1 MKKQVLSTLTA
12 LAAALLLATPA
23 MAVDAHHPEKT
34 AEAATA
40 PAPAAAPNTRQ
51 TVQSM
56 QGNVKKMRAQLDR
69 MAAVKTDEAR
79 QKAMAEHMQTMH
91 ENMMLARSLQPGMMS
106 CPMMDGM
113 GKKGMMGQDGM
124 GQGGGM
130 GMMGGRAAQP
140 DGASERMDKMEKR
153 MDMMQQ
159 MMMERQPAPTAPA
172 AK

>member
-23 MAVDAHHPEKT
+23 FANDAHHPERT
-34 AEAATA
+34 AEAA

-69 MAAVKTDEAR
+69 MAAAKTDEAR

-91 ENMMLARSLQPGMMS
+91 ENMMMARSLQPDMMS

-113 GKKGMMGQDGM
+113 GKKGMMDKDGM

-130 GMMGGRAAQP
+130 GMMGGRAQP

-159 MMMERQPAPTAPA
+159 MMMERQPAPA

>member
-1 MKKQVLSTLTA
+1 MKKQVISTLTA
-12 LAAALLLATPA
+12 LAAALMLATPA
-23 MAVDAHHPEKT
+23 FANDAHHPGKT
-34 AEAATA
+34 AEAAQA
-40 PAPAAAPNTRQ
+40 QPAASNTRQ
-51 TVQSM
+51 TVQKM
-56 QGNVKKMRAQLDR
+56 QGNVKKMRTQLDR
-69 MAAVKTDEAR
+69 MAAAKTDEQR

-91 ENMMLARSLQPGMMS
+91 ENMMMARSLQPDMMS

-113 GKKGMMGQDGM
+113 GKGMMDQDGM

-130 GMMGGRAAQP
+130 GMMGGRAQP

-159 MMMERQPAPTAPA
+159 MMMERPPAPA

>member
-40 PAPAAAPNTRQ
+40 PAPAAAPHTRQ

-69 MAAVKTDEAR
+69 MAAAKTDEAR

-91 ENMMLARSLQPGMMS
+91 ENMMMARSLQPGMMS

-113 GKKGMMGQDGM
+113 GKKGMMDHSSM

-130 GMMGGRAAQP
+130 GMMGGSAQP
-140 DGASERMDKMEKR
+140 DGASDRMDKMEKR

-159 MMMERQPAPTAPA
+159 MMMERQSTPAPA

>member
-69 MAAVKTDEAR
+69 MAAAKTDEAR

-91 ENMMLARSLQPGMMS
+91 ENMMMARSLQPGTMS

-113 GKKGMMGQDGM
+113 GKGMMDKDGM

-130 GMMGGRAAQP
+130 GMMGGSAQP
-140 DGASERMDKMEKR
+140 EGASERMDKMEKR

-159 MMMERQPAPTAPA
+159 MMMERQSAPAPA

>member
-69 MAAVKTDEAR
+69 MAAAKTDEAR

-91 ENMMLARSLQPGMMS
+91 ENMMMARSLQPGMMS

-113 GKKGMMGQDGM
+113 GKKGMMDKDGM

-130 GMMGGRAAQP
+130 GMMGGRAQSE
-140 DGASERMDKMEKR
+140 GASERMDKMEKR

-159 MMMERQPAPTAPA
+159 MMMERPPAPTIPA